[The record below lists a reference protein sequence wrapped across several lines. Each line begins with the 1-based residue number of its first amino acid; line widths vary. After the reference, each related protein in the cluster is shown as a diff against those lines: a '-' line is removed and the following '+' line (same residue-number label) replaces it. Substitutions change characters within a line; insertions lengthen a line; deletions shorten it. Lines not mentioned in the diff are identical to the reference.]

1 MIRMVSDDD
10 VPSAIAEAVITVGQE
25 AIATGAVVFFAAWET
40 PDGTVH
46 LRSVPSCNAVTRGLV
61 DRIYEIIHPLD
72 EID

>member
-10 VPSAIAEAVITVGQE
+10 VPSAIAEAVATVGQE

-46 LRSVPSCNAVTRGLV
+46 LRSVPSSNAVTRGLV

-72 EID
+72 KE